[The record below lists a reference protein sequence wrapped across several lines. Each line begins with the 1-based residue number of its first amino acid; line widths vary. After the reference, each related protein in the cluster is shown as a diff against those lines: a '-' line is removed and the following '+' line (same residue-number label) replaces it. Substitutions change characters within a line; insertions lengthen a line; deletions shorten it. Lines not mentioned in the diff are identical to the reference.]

1 MPSFDDAN
9 APFHDDDDSLDC
21 GLPST
26 PMITINQFNALTAED
41 APFAILFGLH
51 AEDIGRG
58 TARFRMIYGESM
70 KGLRQS
76 VTGAALMA
84 LADYA
89 IYGVVLS
96 VVGPVPLAV
105 TTHLDVN
112 LVRRCPPGDVVC
124 EASLIRAGRRL
135 VTVQAW
141 LRSAAT
147 GHVVAHATGT
157 YSVPPPEKR

>member
-1 MPSFDDAN
+1 MPQIADDE
-9 APFHDDDDSLDC
+9 DDDSFDR
-21 GLPST
+21 GLPDE
-26 PMITINQFNALTAED
+26 PLITLAQFNALTAED
-41 APFAILFGLH
+41 APFAVLFGLH

-58 TARFRMIYGESM
+58 TARFRMVYSDAM
-70 KGLRQS
+70 KGLKQS

-89 IYGVVLS
+89 LYGVVLS

-112 LVRRCPPGDVVC
+112 LVRRCPPGDVIC
-124 EASLIRAGRRL
+124 EAHLIRAGRRL

-141 LRSAAT
+141 MRSAVS
-147 GHVVAHATGT
+147 GHVVAQATGT
-157 YSVPPPEKR
+157 YSVPPPERR